1 MDYEQNDKTWRIS
14 LSPQQSILFY
24 SIIIG
29 VLAACLIVFMVVS
42 IESQGRAHIN
52 RLSQSTANGVASLFK
67 NDLEN
72 RIITLTEFAKSSRLN
87 ATITDE
93 DWHTISKNLYGTRG
107 GYQVIAWIGNDYHIG
122 RVKSFE
128 GNKSNQNINLALNP
142 DTLFAAFKAQ
152 AKGES
157 VITMPLSSISGGAIG
172 IYTPIFDDKLL
183 NKPLAGFISSLLLF
197 NDYIATI
204 LPSYLLME
212 HHFSLYIDGEKIY
225 SDQTT
230 PRINTSHWHSQA
242 SFNFQQ
248 KIWKIDIVPTSEFLS
263 RSHYWMIGTLLLLGF
278 LLSVFVTLAL
288 YTALMA
294 RNKTKIIIDERNK
307 VGHLLK
313 NLPGMAYQAY
323 DKPNRPM
330 MLVSE
335 GCEVL
340 TGYAKHDFESHRVL
354 WRRVVHPDDYNRVY
368 EIIRQAVSEKKFYEF
383 EYRIICK
390 NKSVRIV
397 WEKGEAVS
405 SLLNNETVLEGY
417 ITDITDIKNTNKAL
431 ILSHKFSEA
440 IVNSVVEAVITIDHK
455 GDIKSFNNAAQRMF
469 GYTFDEVKNTNVK
482 LLMPSAYANHHDQ
495 YLTDYIRTKQ
505 SNIIGLGRELDAK
518 RKDGSVFP
526 IHLSINDIQ
535 CHEDRMF
542 VGLIRDITQERI
554 IENQRRMHIE
564 QMSHADRLNS
574 LGEIAAGIAHEVN
587 QPLTAI
593 SLFSQSGKSLC
604 NSGKFEKLPEIFEK
618 LNQHSYRAGAV
629 LERMQIMT
637 KQGARQRE
645 LLDCNKLIDEV
656 AKLAEH
662 DARMRD
668 INIKISHSTKKLNV
682 LVDLVQI
689 QQVLLNLLRNGM
701 EAMQSIDFKNGSVI
715 EISTQLTAIE
725 SIKISVIDSGCGLS
739 SSMVGKLFSAF
750 SSTKKNGMGIGLSIS
765 KSIIE
770 EHGGTIHYTKNIPVG
785 SVFYFMLPLTE
796 SGCLIEDR
804 SLTNATYFQS

>member
-1 MDYEQNDKTWRIS
+1 MDYEQNNKTGRIS

-24 SIIIG
+24 SIITG
-29 VLAACLIVFMVVS
+29 VLAACLIAFMVVS

-52 RLSQSTANGVASLFK
+52 RLSQSTANGIASLLK
-67 NDLEN
+67 DDLKN
-72 RIITLTEFAKSSRLN
+72 RIITLTEFAKSSRLTS
-87 ATITDE
+87 TITDD
-93 DWHTISKNLYGTRG
+93 DWHTISKNLYDTRG

-128 GNKSNQNINLALNP
+128 GNKTNQNINLALNP
-142 DTLFAAFKAQ
+142 KTLSAAFKAQ
-152 AKGES
+152 PKGES
-157 VITMPLSSISGGAIG
+157 VITMPLSSIRGGAIG
-172 IYTPIFDDKLL
+172 IYTPIFDNKSL
-183 NKPLAGFISSLLLF
+183 NEPLAGFISSLLF
-197 NDYIATI
+197 FDVYIAAI

-212 HHFSLYIDGEKIY
+212 HDFSLYIDGQEIY

-230 PRINTSHWHSQA
+230 PTINTSHWHSQA
-242 SFNFQQ
+242 NFKFQQ
-248 KIWKIDIVPTSEFLS
+248 QIWQIDIVPTAEFLS
-263 RSHYWMIGTLLLLGF
+263 RSHYGMIGTLFLLGV
-278 LLSVFVTLAL
+278 LLSVFVTLAV
-288 YTALMA
+288 YTALTA

-323 DKPNRPM
+323 DKPNGPM

-354 WRRVVHPDDYNRVY
+354 WRRVVHPDDYQRVY

-397 WEKGEAVS
+397 WEKGEAVT
-405 SLLNNETVLEGY
+405 SLLNNETILEGY
-417 ITDITDIKNTNKAL
+417 ITDITDIKNTDKAL
-431 ILSHKFSEA
+431 IRSHKFSDA

-482 LLMPSAYANHHDQ
+482 RLMPSAYANHHDQ
-495 YLTDYIRTKQ
+495 YLTDYIRTNQ

-542 VGLIRDITQERI
+542 VGLIRDITQQRV
-554 IENQRRMHIE
+554 IEDQRRMHIE

-618 LNQHSYRAGAV
+618 LNQHSHRAGAV

-637 KQGARQRE
+637 KQGARQKE

-668 INIKISHSTKKLNV
+668 INIKISHSSEKLIV

-715 EISTQLTAIE
+715 EVRTQLTAIE
-725 SIKISVIDSGCGLS
+725 SIKISVVDSGCGLS
-739 SSMVGKLFSAF
+739 SSMLDKLFSAF

-785 SVFYFMLPLTE
+785 SVFYFMLPLVE
-796 SGCLIEDR
+796 NDYLIEDS
-804 SLTNATYFQS
+804 SLTNASYFQS